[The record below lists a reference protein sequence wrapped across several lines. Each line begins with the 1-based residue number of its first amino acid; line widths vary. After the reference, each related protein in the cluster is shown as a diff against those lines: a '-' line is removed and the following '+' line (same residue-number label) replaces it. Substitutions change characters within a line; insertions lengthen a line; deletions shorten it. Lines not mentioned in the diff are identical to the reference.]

1 MSLTGKY
8 KELKTKNSNETISI
22 KYINDNY
29 INIKYRN
36 ILTNTNKEITITNIE
51 LKQII
56 EIAKND
62 KFI

>member
-56 EIAKND
+56 EIAKKD